1 MKNMIEREAIEK
13 KIYIIRGQKVMLDKD
28 LAELYGV
35 PTKRLNEQVRRNRKR
50 FPSDFMF
57 RLSSR
62 EFGNLK
68 SQFATSSWGG
78 TRKLPYVF
86 TEQGIAMLSSV
97 LNSDRAIRVN
107 ITIMRIFVGLR
118 DLLMS
123 HTELRKRLNELEKKY
138 DAQFKIVF
146 DAIKQLM
153 IPPEKSRRR
162 MGFYK
167 E

>member
-57 RLSSR
+57 RLSNR